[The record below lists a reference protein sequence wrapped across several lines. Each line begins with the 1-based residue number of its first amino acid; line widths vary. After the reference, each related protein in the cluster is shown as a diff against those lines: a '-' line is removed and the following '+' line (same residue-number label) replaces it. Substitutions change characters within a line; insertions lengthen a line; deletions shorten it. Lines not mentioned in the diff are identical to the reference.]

1 MENQQLVN
9 YNRTD
14 ALNHFK
20 VMNKLG
26 ATFFILFLIGAFLPL
41 ANLDGWSTETIN
53 LNTLASPTFLI
64 ILALIGA
71 AVNLTGISRIAARA
85 ASLLFVTLIVGW
97 CIAQLYDIYDLAKT
111 AREIR
116 GRDFEFKHFA
126 RSFKDMFE
134 VLPIR
139 ARDLV
144 SPASFLLSLS
154 FVGITACIF
163 SPRYKE
169 NKQFKAALLGQ
180 AIEENK
186 STFTVEKSTTTTSK
200 KSPFVDTFKNM
211 LSLVIIKAVGFI
223 KYAYQIIKPLIDAL
237 LDKAADII
245 CKQQPNLK
253 REQVKIVLLGV
264 LVVLIYCIIF

>member
-14 ALNHFK
+14 ALNYFK

-41 ANLDGWSTETIN
+41 ANLDVWSKETIS

-64 ILALIGA
+64 ILALIGVL
-71 AVNLTGISRIAARA
+71 VNLTGLSRIAARA
-85 ASLLFVTLIVGW
+85 VSFLFITLIIGW
-97 CIAQLYDIYDLAKT
+97 CLVQLYDIYDLAKT

-144 SPASFLLSLS
+144 SPASFLLALS

-180 AIEENK
+180 ANEE
-186 STFTVEKSTTTTSK
+186 SDSISAVEKSATTAGKEPSLVDK
-200 KSPFVDTFKNM
+200 LKST
-211 LSLVIIKAVGFI
+211 LSLVITKTTGFI

-253 REQVKIVLLGV
+253 REQVKMVLLGI
-264 LVVLIYCIIF
+264 LVVLIYLIIF